1 MVFLGKPV
9 PIFPDH
15 ALTFGGRPDR
25 LIDKIIG
32 QSSAMSDMT
41 LAPRRRPLWRLFFMP
56 MLLLIAAAAW
66 SAFWF
71 YSASKVDETADAWR
85 AQEAR
90 SGRVYDC
97 ARRSVAGYPFRLEVR
112 CDGASVS
119 LLAQT
124 AEQAATR
131 TPITAKL
138 GEILVVAQVYDP
150 KLLIA
155 EFTSPATISGP
166 GQPSMIANWSKARS
180 SVAGLPAVPQRVS
193 LVFDDPSIDR
203 TDVSPQTPLARARHI
218 ELHGRL
224 VEGSQDHPDIET
236 VLRIEQG
243 SVQEVHPLLAE
254 PFDADVRTILTGLKD
269 FSPKPWPQRFREIQA
284 AGGHVEIVQS
294 RIQQGNLIAVASGSL
309 GLSAQGRLDGEL
321 QMTVVGLDKA
331 IAALGIEKML
341 DEGVPQATLD
351 RVAPGV
357 KTADVNSLL
366 GALDRAIPGLGKA
379 VKQNAN
385 IAAGAGINALGKEA
399 MLEGK
404 KARAFPLRFVDGAV
418 FLGPLKVA
426 QTPPLF

>member
-1 MVFLGKPV
+1 M
-9 PIFPDH
+9 PI
-15 ALTFGGRPDR
+15 
-25 LIDKIIG
+25 
-32 QSSAMSDMT
+32 
-41 LAPRRRPLWRLFFMP
+41 
-56 MLLLIAAAAW
+56 LLLIAAAAW

-71 YSASKVDETADAWR
+71 FAASQVDVRAEAWR
-85 AQEAR
+85 AQEAK

-97 ARRSVAGYPFRLEVR
+97 ANRSVAGFPFRLEVR
-112 CDGASVS
+112 CDGASVT
-119 LLAQT
+119 LLSQT

-131 TPITAKL
+131 ASISARL

-155 EFTSPATISGP
+155 EFTAPATISDRGGP
-166 GQPSMIANWSKARS
+166 PSMMVNWSKARS
-180 SVAGLPAVPQRVS
+180 SVVGLPAVPQRAS
-193 LVFDDPSIDR
+193 IMFDDPSIDR
-203 TDVSPQTPLARARHI
+203 VEGSARAPLAGAKHI

-224 VEGSQDHPDIET
+224 VEGSVRDHPMIET
-236 VLRIEQG
+236 VLQIAGG
-243 SVQEVHPLLAE
+243 SVQGLHPLLAE
-254 PFDADVRTILTGLKD
+254 PFDADVRTMLSGLKD
-269 FSPKPWPQRFREIQA
+269 FSPKPWPERFREIQA

-294 RIQQGNLIAVASGSL
+294 RIAQGDVIAVAAGSL
-309 GLSAQGRLDGEL
+309 GLSANGRLDGEL
-321 QMTVVGLDKA
+321 QMTVAGMEKV
-331 IAALGIEKML
+331 IPALGIEKML

-357 KTADVNSLL
+357 KTQDVNNLL
-366 GALDRAIPGLGKA
+366 GALDRVIPGLGKV

-385 IAAGAGINALGKEA
+385 VGVAAGINALGKEA

>member
-1 MVFLGKPV
+1 
-9 PIFPDH
+9 
-15 ALTFGGRPDR
+15 
-25 LIDKIIG
+25 
-32 QSSAMSDMT
+32 MSDMT
-41 LAPRRRPLWRLFFMP
+41 LAPRRRPLWRLFITP
-56 MLLLIAAAAW
+56 VLLLIAAAAW

-85 AQEAR
+85 AREAK
-90 SGRVYDC
+90 SGRIYDC
-97 ARRSVAGYPFRLEVR
+97 ASRSVAGYPFRLEVR

-119 LLAQT
+119 LISQT
-124 AEQAATR
+124 AGQAATQ

-138 GEILVVAQVYDP
+138 GEILVVSQIYDP

-155 EFTSPATISGP
+155 EFKAPATIAGP

-180 SVAGLPAVPQRVS
+180 SVVGLPTAPQRIS

-203 TDVSPQTPLARARHI
+203 TDVSPPTPLARAKHI

-224 VEGSQDHPDIET
+224 VDGSAVDHPNIET

-254 PFDADVRTILTGLKD
+254 PFDADMRTILTGLKD

-294 RIQQGNLIAVASGSL
+294 RVQQGDLIAVASGSL
-309 GLSAQGRLDGEL
+309 GLSAEGRLDGEL
-321 QMTVVGLDKA
+321 QMTVAGLDKV

-341 DEGVPQATLD
+341 DDGVPQATLD

-357 KTADVNSLL
+357 KTADVNNLL
-366 GALDRAIPGLGKA
+366 GALDRAIPGLGKV

-385 IAAGAGINALGKEA
+385 VAAAAGINALGKEA

-404 KARAFPLRFVDGAV
+404 KARAFPLRFVDGAM